1 MFAYVS
7 TGFSIDKAQGF
18 NVGTSGAKI
27 FSQLAAEQFGYSV
40 QQFSNSQG
48 KW

>member
-7 TGFSIDKAQGF
+7 TGFSMDKAQGF

-27 FSQLAAEQFGYSV
+27 FSQLEAEQFGYSV